1 MLQDLFKWKEQT
13 MLVHQL
19 QRRFRLGFMG
29 LFLSLAAFA
38 YAHDGQSQAALTAIG
53 TLTPAHKS
61 TLGSIVSGR
70 VEEVFVDVG
79 DSVKKG
85 QPLLKLD
92 QSFFD
97 IAFEESVAAAHSATI
112 ELEDATRNYE
122 RMKKLFEKPEGQL
135 PAISLKRFEDAQTR
149 CEQAK
154 VAKARAEQNVRK
166 AQTNLEETVI
176 KAPYD
181 GVITKRFVHP
191 GEPVNATPVT
201 KILEILSIDTVYVEF
216 SLPQIHRSKVHV
228 GDAVEIEVEGSA
240 NEKIRAVVDMI
251 YPDIDEKT
259 RSIKCRTIV
268 RNTNRELQPG
278 ALVRVL
284 ISMQEEHDASI

>member
-1 MLQDLFKWKEQT
+1 

-19 QRRFRLGFMG
+19 QHRFLLGFMG
-29 LFLSLAAFA
+29 LFSLFSSCS
-38 YAHDGQSQAALTAIG
+38 YSQETEIQTPRSIALTAIG
-53 TLTPAHKS
+53 TLAPAHKS

-70 VEEVFVDVG
+70 VDEVLVDVG

-85 QPLLKLD
+85 QTLLKFD
-92 QSFFD
+92 QKLFV
-97 IAFEESVAAAHSATI
+97 IALEESVAAARSASL
-112 ELEDATRNYE
+112 ELEDATRNFE

-154 VAKARAEQNVRK
+154 VSKDRAEQNVK
-166 AQTNLEETVI
+166 KSQTNLDETVI

-201 KILEILSIDTVYVEF
+201 KILEILSIDVLYVEF
-216 SLPQIHRSKVHV
+216 SLPQVHRSKIQI
-228 GDAVEIEVEGSA
+228 GDPVEIAIEGVLH
-240 NEKIRAVVDMI
+240 EKIRAVVDVI

-259 RSIKCRTIV
+259 RSIRCRTIV
-268 RNTNRELQPG
+268 HNTGRQLQPG
-278 ALVRVL
+278 ALVRVV
-284 ISMQEEHDASI
+284 IPKVEEHNAAA